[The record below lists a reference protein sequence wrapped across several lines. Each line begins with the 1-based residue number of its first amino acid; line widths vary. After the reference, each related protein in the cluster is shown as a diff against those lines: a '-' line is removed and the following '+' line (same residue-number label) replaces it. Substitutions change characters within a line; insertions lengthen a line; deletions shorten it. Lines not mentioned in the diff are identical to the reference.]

1 MANEFGDYQTPD
13 SLVDK
18 VISLLKSEG
27 VSPEHIV
34 EPTFGEGHFIKGTLS
49 GFKSVKQVSGFEIQ
63 DDYYN
68 QTVEDLQDARE
79 VKLNLIHGSF
89 FDQDLSA
96 LFDSRST
103 LVVGNPPWVTSSE
116 LSTLDSANVPK
127 KANFKGLSGF
137 DAITG
142 KSNFDIAE
150 YISIELLAAL
160 SRKEG
165 PSVLALLVKN
175 IVPQNLLK
183 GMRFSDLKI
192 ARMRL
197 YRFDAKKE
205 FGVSA
210 DASLMLVNVDRDADR
225 TLEAEVYDLD
235 SPEDLIVKFGWDS
248 GNFVSNID
256 AYDSVKHIDSKSNY
270 VWRSGIKHDAS
281 KVMELSKT
289 ETVPVNGVSESVD
302 IEAGLVYDMLK
313 SSDIRKSMDHT
324 SSRKQVIV
332 TQRKIGD
339 DTSWIEAEYPKT
351 WEYLVNN
358 GDKLDGRKSSI
369 YKGKP
374 RFSIFG
380 VGDYSFAPYKVAIS
394 GMYKDPVFSLVET
407 SSNKPIMVDDTVYFL
422 PFDDKKQA
430 LIAFAVLN
438 GSEVQ
443 RLLSA
448 LAFKDAKR
456 PYTKDVLMR
465 IDVQSA
471 AQNMGI
477 TLINEYLSNNGHT
490 VVNVEDFDRFVAS
503 VSSENKSDTKIVGQN
518 YSPVELF

>member
-13 SLVDK
+13 SLVGK
-18 VISLLKSEG
+18 VVSLLKSEG
-27 VSPEHIV
+27 ISPEHIV
-34 EPTFGEGHFIKGTLS
+34 EPTFGEGHFIKGALS
-49 GFKSVKQVSGFEIQ
+49 GFDNVSQVSGFEIQ
-63 DDYYN
+63 EDYYN
-68 QTVEDLQDARE
+68 QTTKELREVQD
-79 VKLNLIHGSF
+79 VKLNLVKGSF

-96 LFDSRST
+96 LFDDRKT
-103 LVVGNPPWVTSSE
+103 LVLGNPPWVTSSE
-116 LSTLDSANVPK
+116 LSALESANVPK

-160 SRKEG
+160 SRREG
-165 PSVLALLVKN
+165 ASVLALLVKN
-175 IVPQNLLK
+175 IVPQNILK

-210 DASLMLVNVDRDADR
+210 DASLMLINVDPDKDR

-235 SPEDLIVKFGWDS
+235 SPDKLLVKFGWDS

-256 AYDSVKHIDSKSNY
+256 AYEAVKHIDSKSNY

-289 ETVPVNGVSESVD
+289 ETLPVNGFSQSVD
-302 IEAGLVYDMLK
+302 IEKGLVYDMLK
-313 SSDIRKSMDHT
+313 SSDIRKSMNHKT
-324 SSRKQVIV
+324 SRKQVIV

-339 DTSWIEAEYPKT
+339 DTSWIESEYPKT
-351 WEYLVNN
+351 WKYLVDN

-394 GMYKDPVFSLVET
+394 GMYKNPVFSLIGN
-407 SSNKPIMVDDTVYFL
+407 SSEKPIMVDDTVYFL
-422 PFDDKKQA
+422 PFEDQEQA
-430 LIAFAVLN
+430 LIAFATLN

-443 RLLSA
+443 KLLSA

-465 IDVQSA
+465 IDVQTA
-471 AQNMGI
+471 ARNMGVSA
-477 TLINEYLSNNGHT
+477 INEYLTVNGHQA
-490 VVNVEDFDRFVAS
+490 VSDEAFNKFVAS
-503 VSSENKSDTKIVGQN
+503 VDLSNQSIGMHIGES
-518 YSPVELF
+518 YSPIELF